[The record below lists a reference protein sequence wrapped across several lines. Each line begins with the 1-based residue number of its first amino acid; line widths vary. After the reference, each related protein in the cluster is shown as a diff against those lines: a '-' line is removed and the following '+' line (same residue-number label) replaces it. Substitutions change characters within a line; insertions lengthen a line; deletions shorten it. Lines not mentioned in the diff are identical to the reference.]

1 MEKKYVAYY
10 RVSTAKQG
18 ASGLGLEAQQY
29 AVVTFLK
36 GQKITS
42 EFVEVESGKKNNRPQ
57 LIAAIEQARKI
68 KATLV
73 IAKLDRLSRNAS
85 FIFTL
90 KDSGVDFVCADMP
103 DANTL
108 TIGIFA
114 VLAQHE
120 RELISSRTKAALQAK
135 IAQGAKLG
143 NPQNLT
149 YADRVAGAQVL
160 KEKALTNQNN
170 KRAAAMIKLYR
181 KQGLS
186 WLGIAGKLNE
196 DGFRTSRGR
205 EFQAVQVQRIIK
217 RLDIN

>member
-1 MEKKYVAYY
+1 MQTKKYVAYY

-29 AVVTFLK
+29 AVAAFLK
-36 GQKITS
+36 GGKIAG
-42 EFVEVESGKKNNRPQ
+42 EYIEVESGKKNNRPQ
-57 LIAAIEQARKI
+57 LVAAIEQARKL

-120 RELISSRTKAALQAK
+120 RELISSRTKAALQMK
-135 IAQGAKLG
+135 KKQGIKLG
-143 NPQNLT
+143 KPENLT
-149 YADRVAGAQVL
+149 DQARVTSLLVRRQKAITNEHNQRATALIQV
-160 KEKALTNQNN
+160 
-170 KRAAAMIKLYR
+170 YR
-181 KQGLS
+181 QQGMT
-186 WLGIAGKLNE
+186 WLAIAEKLNQA
-196 DGFRTSRGR
+196 GFKTSRGSQ
-205 EFQAVQVQRIIK
+205 FQAVQVQRIYF
-217 RLDIN
+217 RAG